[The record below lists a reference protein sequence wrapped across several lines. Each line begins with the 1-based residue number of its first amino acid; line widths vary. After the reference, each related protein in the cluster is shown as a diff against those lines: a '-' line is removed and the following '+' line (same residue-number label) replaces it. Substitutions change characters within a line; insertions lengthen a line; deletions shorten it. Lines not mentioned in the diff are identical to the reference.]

1 MHIAPWLALRSSRRN
16 QAGRPVLP
24 GLVVSLILCRNRL
37 APGVMSLMPAAW
49 KKREQGGEFMGV
61 ALERGAA
68 YQFDVAGT
76 RQTGTWTGARH
87 LNGTPIL
94 AELEARG
101 GRIPQDAT
109 WFGRLSQVAV
119 SDCFA
124 LGDGMVSGAN
134 PY

>member
-1 MHIAPWLALRSSRRN
+1 
-16 QAGRPVLP
+16 
-24 GLVVSLILCRNRL
+24 
-37 APGVMSLMPAAW
+37 MSLMPAAW
-49 KKREQGGEFMGV
+49 KKREQGGDFMGV

-87 LNGTPIL
+87 LDGTPIL
-94 AELEARG
+94 AQLEARG
-101 GRIPQDAT
+101 GRVPSDAT
-109 WFGRLSQVAV
+109 WFVRLSQVAV